1 MAIVGLAAGTT
12 ARQAT
17 AVFGPIPI
25 DGFEIDPAIVAV
37 GRKYFDMNEPNL
49 NVIVQ
54 DGRWG
59 LEHSTR
65 TYDVISVDA
74 YRPPYIP
81 AHMTTREFFQE
92 VKDHLTSNGVMVI
105 NVGRSTNDR
114 QLIDALSK
122 TIHAV
127 FPSIYV
133 MDIPDTFNSI
143 IYATAQPTRQQ
154 NLYDN
159 LAALVKN
166 GGSSPLLIDSMTSAV
181 THLAPV
187 VESGQVFTDDKAPI
201 EWITNRMVVQ
211 FVLSGNVEELQ

>member
-17 AVFGPIPI
+17 AVFGDIPI

-59 LEHSTR
+59 LDHSPR
-65 TYDVISVDA
+65 KYDVISVDA

-81 AHMTTREFFQE
+81 PHMTTREFFQE
-92 VKDHLTSNGVMVI
+92 VKDHLSPTGVMVI
-105 NVGRSTNDR
+105 NVGRSTDDR

-133 MDIPDTFNSI
+133 MDIPNTFNSI
-143 IYATAQPTRQQ
+143 IYATVQPTHAQ
-154 NLYDN
+154 NLLDN
-159 LAALVKN
+159 LKALIQK
-166 GGSSPLLIDSMTSAV
+166 GGGNPLLVDSMTSAV

-187 VESGQVFTDDKAPI
+187 IESGQVFTDDKAPI

-211 FVLSGNVEELQ
+211 FVLNGNIKELQ